1 MRGQLVQYVNLLFAG
16 TENTAEI
23 RQEILQNTLDRYDDL
38 IAQGKTPEAAYR
50 LTIAGIGDI
59 NELLDNPK
67 ASPKFTA
74 EPEKK
79 ETALWQ
85 KLLRAV
91 AVMLYIIC
99 PIPLFILQDEIGL
112 CALLAVVGIATALI
126 VLASK
131 GGNEA
136 SGGETPREMTPKSS
150 LKKGISSLVWAVGLG
165 IYFLLSFST
174 GAWYI
179 TWIIFPILGAVEG
192 LIKAIVDLKE
202 AE

>member
-38 IAQGKTPEAAYR
+38 TARGKTAEEAYR
-50 LTIAGIGDI
+50 QAIAGIGDI

-67 ASPKFTA
+67 TSPVFTTV
-74 EPEKK
+74 PEKK
-79 ETALWQ
+79 ETALWR

-126 VLASK
+126 VIAGK
-131 GGNEA
+131 GETGE
-136 SGGETPREMTPKSS
+136 SSRETPREMTPKSS

>member
-67 ASPKFTA
+67 ASPKFTT

-136 SGGETPREMTPKSS
+136 SSGETPRELTPKSS